1 MIKESFKDLIKS
13 KDAEEIYEEF
23 FVGNDVWYFKELL
36 RATDPSKDYDEVK
49 KLLAKKLGL
58 HSNEIAIVGS
68 AKLGFSVTP
77 TPDKMFKDF
86 CDSSDDPKE
95 ISDIDIGIVNAE
107 LFYKLWQ
114 AYFDLSYKGGIPDDM
129 KKYMRKNVFQK
140 FIMINSEIIDHPNL
154 QEWFKK
160 ISPCMADLQT
170 IYGISHEVNYRIY
183 ESWDAMSRYHI
194 NGLHKLKNLFLGDEI
209 AK

>member
-1 MIKESFKDLIKS
+1 MSKEIFKNLIIE

-36 RATDPSKDYDEVK
+36 KASNPSRDYDGVK
-49 KLLAKKLGL
+49 KLIAKRLGL

-77 TPDKMFKDF
+77 TTEKMFKDF
-86 CDSSDDPKE
+86 CESSEDPKQ
-95 ISDIDIGIVNAE
+95 ISDIDIGIVNAD
-107 LFYKLWQ
+107 LFYKLWD
-114 AYFDLSYKGGIPDDM
+114 AYFDLSYKGGIPDEM

-154 QEWFKK
+154 AEWFKK
-160 ISPCMADLQT
+160 IDPCMADLQT
-170 IYGISHEVNYRIY
+170 VYGISHEVNYRIY
-183 ESWDAMSRYHI
+183 ESWEAMSRYHV
-194 NGLHKLKNLFLGDEI
+194 NGLIKLKNIFGNDNSV
-209 AK
+209 K